1 MISERQTKLLKLIVE
16 EYIKTARPVG
26 SKSLCKTLNCSSAT
40 VRHEMSSLEELGLLE
55 KTHTSSG
62 RVPSEKGYRY
72 YVDYIMKP
80 KELTGEDMLNLQT
93 VFNNKSLILSDAI
106 TRSMEIISDL
116 TNYTSVIL
124 GSSSKDNL
132 ISKVEVIPTSD
143 TSMVAIVIT
152 NKGHVEHR
160 NIIMEEKVSL
170 VEIKQTVDLINKF
183 IVGTPIDEV
192 SFKLEFEVKPRI
204 GESVKQQRA
213 VYDALYN
220 VFNDLS
226 NDATVH
232 INRPSNILKEPE
244 FYNNMDKI
252 QNILGKFEDKEFIR
266 SIQNDVSS
274 DDTDGNDINI
284 YIGSENE
291 FDDDVAVIKTNYNI
305 NGEDITIA
313 LIGPKRMEY
322 DRVTALLN
330 FLKEHIDNDNG
341 G

>member
-1 MISERQTKLLKLIVE
+1 MINSRQTELLKLIVE
-16 EYIKTARPVG
+16 EYIKNARPVG
-26 SKSLCKTLNCSSAT
+26 SKALCETLNCSSAT
-40 VRHEMSSLEELGLLE
+40 VRNEMSFLEEVGLLE

-72 YVDYIMKP
+72 YVDNIMKP

-93 VFNNKSLILSDAI
+93 VFNNKSLVLSDAI

-116 TNYTSVIL
+116 TNYTSIVL
-124 GSSSKDNL
+124 GTSSKDNL
-132 ISKVEVIPTSD
+132 VSKVEVIPISETNL
-143 TSMVAIVIT
+143 VAIVIT
-152 NKGHVEHR
+152 DKGHVEHR
-160 NIIMEEKVSL
+160 NVTLSEKVST

-192 SFKLEFEVKPRI
+192 SMKLEFEVKPQI
-204 GESVKQQRA
+204 GEKVKQQKV

-220 VFNDLS
+220 VFNDLTTES
-226 NDATVH
+226 TVH
-232 INRPSNILKEPE
+232 VNRPSNILKEPE

-252 QNILGKFEDKEFIR
+252 QGILEKFEDKDLVR
-266 SIQNDVSS
+266 NIQKNNET
-274 DDTDGNDINI
+274 DDGGINI

-291 FDDDVAVIKTNYNI
+291 FDEDVAIIKTRYTI
-305 NGEDITIA
+305 NGEEGTIA

-330 FLKEHIDNDNG
+330 FLKENIEND
-341 G
+341 

>member
-1 MISERQTKLLKLIVE
+1 MINSRQTELLKLIVE

-26 SKSLCKTLNCSSAT
+26 SKSLCEILNCSSAT
-40 VRHEMSSLEELGLLE
+40 VRNEMSFLEEVGLLE

-72 YVDYIMKP
+72 YVDNIMKP

-93 VFNNKSLILSDAI
+93 VFNNKSLVLSDAI

-116 TNYTSVIL
+116 TNYTSIVL

-132 ISKVEVIPTSD
+132 VSKVEVVPINETNL
-143 TSMVAIVIT
+143 VAIVIT
-152 NKGHVEHR
+152 DKGHVEHR
-160 NIIMEEKVSL
+160 NVTLQEKVSV

-192 SFKLEFEVKPRI
+192 SLKLEFEVKPQI
-204 GESVKQQRA
+204 GESVKQQKA

-220 VFNDLS
+220 VFNDLTNES
-226 NDATVH
+226 TVH
-232 INRPSNILKEPE
+232 VNRPSNILKEPE

-252 QNILGKFEDKEFIR
+252 QGILEKFEDKEFVR
-266 SIQNDVSS
+266 NIQTNDES
-274 DDTDGNDINI
+274 DDNGINI

-291 FDDDVAVIKTNYNI
+291 FDEDVAIIKTKYNI
-305 NGEDITIA
+305 NGEEGTIA

-330 FLKEHIDNDNG
+330 YIKENIE
-341 G
+341 